1 MAANIAEADKLSLEQ
16 LGDLIDAECG
26 DQGVLYVNL
35 NPDLV
40 LRRLQLAVQQ
50 KRDELR
56 LLPAPLAERKPEAF
70 DASTGAS
77 LVVLAASK
85 PHRCGVSPRF
95 SHYPSCWSLSLSL
108 SPCPMC

>member
-1 MAANIAEADKLSLEQ
+1 MAANIAEADKLSPEQ

-85 PHRCGVSPRF
+85 PHRCG
-95 SHYPSCWSLSLSL
+95 LSLII
-108 SPCPMC
+108 